1 MTKEEKYEQELKALG
16 IWEPAFKSTVHD
28 LAILEREQ
36 ARTRKAWKDTAKDG
50 EAPSPLDPHYNL
62 ILRQNKMIQTL
73 RESLGLT
80 PKALRRIRMEFGQEP
95 GKENPEKPKTVL
107 ELLQEKKRASG

>member
-1 MTKEEKYEQELKALG
+1 MTKEDKYEEELKALG

-36 ARTRKAWKDTAKDG
+36 ARTRKAWKDTAEDG
-50 EAPSPLDPHYNL
+50 KAPSPLDPHYSV
-62 ILRQNKMIQTL
+62 IMKQDQMIQNL

-80 PKALRRIRMEFGQEP
+80 PKALRRIRPEFGQEAQQ
-95 GKENPEKPKTVL
+95 EEKPKTVL
-107 ELLQEKKRASG
+107 ELLQEKKRANA